1 MRLIF
6 EESGVATIHRV
17 DADRMIILKWLKFNA
32 AEEFKTVLNNV
43 RDAFAETKYARVLVD
58 TSETKGMISAEN
70 QKWMEELHFPKLLEQ
85 NICKYVATVVPGT
98 VLGQMTTEQWQDNL
112 TKIADMELINVK
124 SSDEGI
130 SWLKGK
136 K

>member
-6 EESGVATIHRV
+6 EEKDIATIHAV
-17 DADRMIILKWLKFNA
+17 DADQLIILKWLKFNV

-43 RDAFAETKYARVLVD
+43 RSAFAETKFPRVLVD

-70 QKWMEELHFPKLLEQ
+70 QKWMEEVHFPKLLEQ
-85 NICKYVATVVPGT
+85 SICKFVATVVPKT
-98 VLGQMTTEQWQDNL
+98 TLGQMTTEQWQDNL

-124 SSDEGI
+124 MAEEGI
-130 SWLKGK
+130 NWLKGK
-136 K
+136 